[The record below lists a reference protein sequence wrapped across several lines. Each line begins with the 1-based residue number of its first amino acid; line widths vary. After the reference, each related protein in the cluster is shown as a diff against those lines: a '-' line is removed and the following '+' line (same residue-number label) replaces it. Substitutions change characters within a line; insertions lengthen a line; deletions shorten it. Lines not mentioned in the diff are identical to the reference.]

1 MYEVV
6 VGIDFGLSRTGFAY
20 SFFDKNKIMHG
31 QIYISIDNKLPTEI
45 ILDDNNFIVQF
56 GETCSQYLKEKGLE
70 ANHCF
75 KDIKM
80 NLYENKNFIIA
91 KNSGKQLPLRLVIQK
106 VLEKIKEIA
115 IKEISESSKRNQ

>member
-1 MYEVV
+1 
-6 VGIDFGLSRTGFAY
+6 
-20 SFFDKNKIMHG
+20 
-31 QIYISIDNKLPTEI
+31 
-45 ILDDNNFIVQF
+45 
-56 GETCSQYLKEKGLE
+56 
-70 ANHCF
+70 
-75 KDIKM
+75 M

>member
-1 MYEVV
+1 
-6 VGIDFGLSRTGFAY
+6 
-20 SFFDKNKIMHG
+20 MHG

>member
-1 MYEVV
+1 
-6 VGIDFGLSRTGFAY
+6 
-20 SFFDKNKIMHG
+20 MHG
-31 QIYISIDNKLPTEI
+31 QIYGSIDSKEPTEI

-70 ANHCF
+70 ANHYF

-91 KNSGKQLPLRLVIQK
+91 KNSGKQFPLRLVIQK
-106 VLEKIKEIA
+106 VLEKIKEIS

>member
-6 VGIDFGLSRTGFAY
+6 VSIDFGLSRTGFAY

-31 QIYISIDNKLPTEI
+31 QIYISIDNKVLTEI
-45 ILDDNNFIVQF
+45 ILDEVQF

-70 ANHCF
+70 ANHYF